1 MSSAHQSATG
11 PRQHTIIL
19 IAGPSGSG
27 KSRLSG
33 QTEVPQVQLDD
44 FYFDDDHPDLPVTEL
59 PGGTRIIDWDD
70 RRSWDVDAAVA
81 ALAEICRTGHATLPR
96 YDISLNRAVG
106 TQEFELADATAVI
119 GEGIFA
125 IDLLQPCRAQGLDVV
140 AIWLD
145 RPRWFNF
152 ARRLQRDL
160 RQRRKAPGVLVR
172 RGFAL
177 ALHEP
182 ELRRSALERGF
193 TPYSMRDAAA
203 AIREVG
209 GQGKRPPK
217 E

>member
-1 MSSAHQSATG
+1 MRTL
-11 PRQHTIIL
+11 IL
-19 IAGPSGSG
+19 VAGPSGSG

-33 QTEVPQVQLDD
+33 QTDVPQVQLDD

-70 RRSWDVDAAVA
+70 RRSWNLEAAVT
-81 ALAEICRTGHATLPR
+81 ALEEICRTGRATLPR
-96 YDISLNRAVG
+96 YEISSNRAVG
-106 TQEFELADATAVI
+106 THDFELGDATAVI

-125 IDLLQPCRAQGLDVV
+125 IDLLEPCRTAGLDVV

-177 ALHEP
+177 ARHEP
-182 ELRRSALERGF
+182 ELRRSALARGF
-193 TPYSMRDAAA
+193 TPYSMKDAAA
-203 AIREVG
+203 TIRRFG
-209 GQGKRPPK
+209 
-217 E
+217 